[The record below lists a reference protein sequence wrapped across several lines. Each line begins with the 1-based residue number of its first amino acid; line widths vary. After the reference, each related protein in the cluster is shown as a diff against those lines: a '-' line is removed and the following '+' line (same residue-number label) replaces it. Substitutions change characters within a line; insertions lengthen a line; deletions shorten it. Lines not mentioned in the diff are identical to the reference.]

1 MFHGVTGFRGDSGRS
16 SVRPFAPLMLKD
28 GEPPHRH
35 TQPIPSH
42 WFDGSERDGVSDDMS
57 ELRRRIL
64 AREPF
69 SDDPND
75 DSLPNAWE
83 RNDAQRAYGCASR

>member
-1 MFHGVTGFRGDSGRS
+1 
-16 SVRPFAPLMLKD
+16 
-28 GEPPHRH
+28 
-35 TQPIPSH
+35 
-42 WFDGSERDGVSDDMS
+42 MS